1 MGGCKLEL
9 ELLRFS
15 STKDSTSGILS
26 LIKEDGSK
34 EFLAYTVEDPYRE
47 KKVKHITRFADGRYQ
62 IKFRAVGGFHSR
74 YLKRYGSEY
83 HKGMLELQNVKGY
96 SDEEYKYVLIHSGN
110 SAKSSSGCVIIGD
123 NQTNNKIKEFGWVGA
138 SRNNYLRT
146 YQVVRDA
153 LLKGD
158 EVWINVIDY
167 DHKPKDQMS
176 SDQKMMNVG
185 GGVFCNQCSTKFK
198 IV

>member
-1 MGGCKLEL
+1 MNL

-26 LIKEDGSK
+26 LIKKDGSK

-74 YLKRYGSEY
+74 YLKRYGAEY

-110 SAKSSSGCVIIGD
+110 SANSSSGCIITGD
-123 NQTNNKIKEFGWVGA
+123 TQTNNQTKEFGWVGA
-138 SRNNYLRT
+138 SRNNYLRV
-146 YQVVRDA
+146 YPIIRDA

-167 DHKPKDQMS
+167 DHKPKDQIS

>member
-1 MGGCKLEL
+1 MEL

-26 LIKEDGSK
+26 LINDDGSK
-34 EFLAYTVEDPYRE
+34 EFLSYTIEDPYRE

-74 YLKRYGSEY
+74 YLKRYGDQY
-83 HKGMLELQNVKGY
+83 HKGMLELQDVKGY
-96 SDEEYKYVLIHSGN
+96 SGAEYTFVLIHCGN

-123 NQTNNKIKEFGWVGA
+123 TQTNNKTKEFGWVSA
-138 SRNNYLRT
+138 SRNNYLKT
-146 YQVVRDA
+146 YPIIRDA

-158 EVWINVIDY
+158 EVWMNVVDY
-167 DHKPKDQMS
+167 DHKPKEDHDQNK
-176 SDQKMMNVG
+176 DKVKIG
-185 GGVFCNQCSTKFK
+185 GGVFCRKCNEKFT
-198 IV
+198 II

>member
-1 MGGCKLEL
+1 M
-9 ELLRFS
+9 
-15 STKDSTSGILS
+15 
-26 LIKEDGSK
+26 
-34 EFLAYTVEDPYRE
+34 AYTVEDPYRE

-74 YLKRYGSEY
+74 YLKRYGAEY

-96 SDEEYKYVLIHSGN
+96 SDEEYKYVLFHSGN

-146 YQVVRDA
+146 YQIVRDA

-167 DHKPKDQMS
+167 DHKPKDQIS

>member
-1 MGGCKLEL
+1 MDL

-26 LIKEDGSK
+26 LMKEDGSK

-62 IKFRAVGGFHSR
+62 IKFRSVGGFHSR
-74 YLKRYGSEY
+74 YLKRYGADY
-83 HKGMLELQNVKGY
+83 HKGMLELQDVKGY
-96 SDEEYKYVLIHSGN
+96 SDEEYKYILIHSGN
-110 SAKSSSGCVIIGD
+110 SANSSSGCIIIGD
-123 NQTNNKIKEFGWVGA
+123 TQTNNQIKEFGWVGS

-146 YQVVRDA
+146 YQIIRDA

-167 DHKPKDQMS
+167 DHKPKDKIN
-176 SDQKMMNVG
+176 SDQTLKIG
-185 GGVFCNQCSTKFK
+185 GGIFCYQCETKFT
-198 IV
+198 IN

>member
-1 MGGCKLEL
+1 MNL

-26 LIKEDGSK
+26 LINEDGSK

-62 IKFRAVGGFHSR
+62 IKFRAVGGFQSR
-74 YLKRYGSEY
+74 YLKRYGKDFHGS
-83 HKGMLELQNVKGY
+83 GMLELQDVKGY
-96 SDEEYKYVLIHSGN
+96 SGEEYKYVLIHSGN
-110 SAKSSSGCVIIGD
+110 SANSSSGCIITGD
-123 NQTNNKIKEFGWVGA
+123 TQTNNKIKEFGWVGA
-138 SRNNYLRT
+138 SRNNYLRV
-146 YQVVRDA
+146 YPIIRDA

>member
-1 MGGCKLEL
+1 MNL

-26 LIKEDGSK
+26 LINEDGSK
-34 EFLAYTVEDPYRE
+34 DFLAYTVEDPYRE

-62 IKFRAVGGFHSR
+62 IKFRSVGGFHSR
-74 YLKRYGSEY
+74 YLKRYGADY
-83 HKGMLELQNVKGY
+83 HKGMLELQDVKGY
-96 SDEEYKYVLIHSGN
+96 SDEEYKYILIHSGN
-110 SAKSSSGCVIIGD
+110 SANSSSGCIIIGD
-123 NQTNNKIKEFGWVGA
+123 TQTNNQIKEFGWVGS

-146 YQVVRDA
+146 YQIIRDA

-167 DHKPKDQMS
+167 DHKPKDKINA
-176 SDQKMMNVG
+176 DQTLKIG
-185 GGVFCNQCSTKFK
+185 GGIFCYQCETKFT
-198 IV
+198 IN

>member
-1 MGGCKLEL
+1 MNL

-26 LIKEDGSK
+26 LINEDGSK

-74 YLKRYGSEY
+74 YLKRYGAEY

-96 SDEEYKYVLIHSGN
+96 SNEEYKYILLHCGN
-110 SAKSSSGCVIIGD
+110 SAKSSSGCIILGD
-123 NQTNNKIKEFGWVGA
+123 TQTNNKTKEFGWVGA

-146 YQVVRDA
+146 YQIVRDA

-167 DHKPKDQMS
+167 DHKPKDQMD

>member
-1 MGGCKLEL
+1 MNL

-15 STKDSTSGILS
+15 STKDSTSGILF
-26 LIKEDGSK
+26 LVKEDGSK
-34 EFLAYTVEDPYRE
+34 EFLSYTVEDPYRE

-62 IKFRAVGGFHSR
+62 IKFRAVGGFQSR
-74 YLKRYGSEY
+74 YLKRYGKDFHGS
-83 HKGMLELQNVKGY
+83 GMLELQDVKGY
-96 SDEEYKYVLIHSGN
+96 SGEEYKYVLIHSGN
-110 SAKSSSGCVIIGD
+110 SANSSSGCIITGD
-123 NQTNNKIKEFGWVGA
+123 TQTNNKIKEFGWVGA
-138 SRNNYLRT
+138 SRNNYLRV
-146 YQVVRDA
+146 YPIIRDA

>member
-1 MGGCKLEL
+1 MNL

-62 IKFRAVGGFHSR
+62 IKFRAVGGFQSR
-74 YLKRYGSEY
+74 YLKRYGSEF
-83 HKGMLELQNVKGY
+83 HSAGMLELQDVKGY
-96 SDEEYKYVLIHSGN
+96 SGEEYKYVLIHSGN
-110 SAKSSSGCVIIGD
+110 SANSSSGCIITGD
-123 NQTNNKIKEFGWVGA
+123 TQTNNQTKEFGWVGA
-138 SRNNYLRT
+138 SRNNYLRV
-146 YQVVRDA
+146 YPIIRDA

>member
-1 MGGCKLEL
+1 MEI

-26 LIKEDGSK
+26 KINEDGSK
-34 EFLAYTVEDPYRE
+34 DFLAYTVEDPYRE

-74 YLKRYGSEY
+74 YLKRYGDEY
-83 HKGMLELQNVKGY
+83 HKGMLELQDVKGY
-96 SDEEYKYVLIHSGN
+96 SGAEYTYVLIHSGN

-123 NQTNNKIKEFGWVGA
+123 NHTNKQIKEVGWVGA

-146 YQVVRDA
+146 YKVIRDA

-167 DHKPKDQMS
+167 DHKPKEDL
-176 SDQKMMNVG
+176 DQKNDRVNIG
-185 GGVFCNQCSTKFK
+185 GGFFCRKCNQKYT
-198 IV
+198 IN

>member
-1 MGGCKLEL
+1 MNL

-26 LIKEDGSK
+26 QIKEDGSK

-62 IKFRAVGGFHSR
+62 IKFRSVGGFHSR
-74 YLKRYGSEY
+74 YLQRYGADY

-123 NQTNNKIKEFGWVGA
+123 TQTNNQIKEFGWVGS

-146 YQVVRDA
+146 YQIIRDA

-167 DHKPKDQMS
+167 DHKPKEINS
-176 SDQKMMNVG
+176 SEQTIKIG
-185 GGVFCNQCSTKFK
+185 GGIFCRQCQNKFT
-198 IV
+198 IQ

>member
-1 MGGCKLEL
+1 MQL

-15 STKDSTSGILS
+15 STNDSTSGILS
-26 LIKEDGSK
+26 LINDDGSK
-34 EFLAYTVEDPYRE
+34 EFLSYTIEDPYRE

-62 IKFRAVGGFHSR
+62 IKFRAVGGFQSR
-74 YLKRYGSEY
+74 YLKRYGSEF
-83 HKGMLELQNVKGY
+83 HSAGMLELQDVKGY
-96 SDEEYKYVLIHSGN
+96 SGEEYKYVLIHSGN

>member
-1 MGGCKLEL
+1 MNL

-62 IKFRAVGGFHSR
+62 IKFRAVGGFQSR
-74 YLKRYGSEY
+74 YLKRYGSEF
-83 HKGMLELQNVKGY
+83 HSAGMLELQDVKGY
-96 SDEEYKYVLIHSGN
+96 SGEEYKYVLIHSGN
-110 SAKSSSGCVIIGD
+110 SANSSSGCIITGD
-123 NQTNNKIKEFGWVGA
+123 TQTNNQTKEFGWVGA
-138 SRNNYLRT
+138 SRNNYLRV
-146 YQVVRDA
+146 YPIIRDA

-167 DHKPKDQMS
+167 DHKPKDQIS

>member
-1 MGGCKLEL
+1 MEL

-62 IKFRAVGGFHSR
+62 IKFRSVGGFHSR
-74 YLKRYGSEY
+74 YLKRYGADY
-83 HKGMLELQNVKGY
+83 HKGMLELQDVKGY

-110 SAKSSSGCVIIGD
+110 SAKSSSGCLIIGD
-123 NQTNNKIKEFGWVGA
+123 NQTNNQIKEFGWVGS

-146 YQVVRDA
+146 YQIIRDA

-167 DHKPKDQMS
+167 DHKPKDQINA
-176 SDQKMMNVG
+176 DQTIKIG
-185 GGVFCNQCSTKFK
+185 GGIFCRQCETKFT
-198 IV
+198 IQ

>member
-1 MGGCKLEL
+1 MNL

-62 IKFRAVGGFHSR
+62 IKFRSVGGFHSR
-74 YLKRYGSEY
+74 YLKRYGADY
-83 HKGMLELQNVKGY
+83 HKGMLELQDVKGY
-96 SDEEYKYVLIHSGN
+96 SDEEYKYILIHSGN
-110 SAKSSSGCVIIGD
+110 SANSSSGCIIIGD
-123 NQTNNKIKEFGWVGA
+123 TQTNNQIKEFGWVGS

-146 YQVVRDA
+146 YQIIRDA

-167 DHKPKDQMS
+167 DHKPKDKINA
-176 SDQKMMNVG
+176 DQTLKIG
-185 GGVFCNQCSTKFK
+185 GGIFCYQCETKFT
-198 IV
+198 IN

>member
-1 MGGCKLEL
+1 MEL

-26 LIKEDGSK
+26 KINKDGSK
-34 EFLAYTVEDPYRE
+34 DFLAYTVEDPYRE

-62 IKFRAVGGFHSR
+62 IKFRSVGGFHSR
-74 YLKRYGSEY
+74 YLKRYGADY
-83 HKGMLELQNVKGY
+83 HKGMLELQDVKGY

-123 NQTNNKIKEFGWVGA
+123 TQTNNKIKEFGWVGS
-138 SRNNYLRT
+138 SRNNYLRS
-146 YQVVRDA
+146 YKIIRDA

-167 DHKPKDQMS
+167 DHKPKDQQR
-176 SDQKMMNVG
+176 SDQTIKIG
-185 GGVFCNQCSTKFK
+185 GGIFCRQCETKFT
-198 IV
+198 IQ

>member
-1 MGGCKLEL
+1 MNL

-15 STKDSTSGILS
+15 STKDSTSGILF
-26 LIKEDGSK
+26 LVKEDGSK
-34 EFLAYTVEDPYRE
+34 EFLSYTVEDPYRE

-62 IKFRAVGGFHSR
+62 IKFRAVGGFQSR
-74 YLKRYGSEY
+74 YLKRYGKDFHGS
-83 HKGMLELQNVKGY
+83 GMLELQDVKGY
-96 SDEEYKYVLIHSGN
+96 SGEEYKYVLIHSGN
-110 SAKSSSGCVIIGD
+110 SANSSSGCIITGD
-123 NQTNNKIKEFGWVGA
+123 TQTNNKIKEFGWVGA
-138 SRNNYLRT
+138 SRNNYLRV
-146 YQVVRDA
+146 YPIIRDA

-167 DHKPKDQMS
+167 DHKPKDQIS

>member
-1 MGGCKLEL
+1 MNL

-26 LIKEDGSK
+26 LINEDGSK

-123 NQTNNKIKEFGWVGA
+123 NQTNNQIKEFGWVGA

-146 YQVVRDA
+146 YQIVRDA

-158 EVWINVIDY
+158 EVWINVVDY
-167 DHKPKDQMS
+167 DHKPKDQIS

>member
-1 MGGCKLEL
+1 MNL

-62 IKFRAVGGFHSR
+62 IKFRSVGGFHSR
-74 YLKRYGSEY
+74 YLKRYGVDY
-83 HKGMLELQNVKGY
+83 HKGMLELQDVKGY
-96 SDEEYKYVLIHSGN
+96 SDEEYKYILIHSGN
-110 SAKSSSGCVIIGD
+110 SANSSSGCIIIGD
-123 NQTNNKIKEFGWVGA
+123 TQTNNQIKEFGWVGS

-146 YQVVRDA
+146 YQIIRDA

-158 EVWINVIDY
+158 EVWINVIDN
-167 DHKPKDQMS
+167 DHKPKDKINA
-176 SDQKMMNVG
+176 DQTLKIG
-185 GGVFCNQCSTKFK
+185 GGIFCYQCETKFT
-198 IV
+198 IN

>member
-1 MGGCKLEL
+1 MNL

-15 STKDSTSGILS
+15 STEDSTSGILF
-26 LIKEDGSK
+26 LVKEDGSK
-34 EFLAYTVEDPYRE
+34 EFLSYTVEDPYRE

-62 IKFRAVGGFHSR
+62 IKFRAVGGFQSR
-74 YLKRYGSEY
+74 YLKRYGKDFHGS
-83 HKGMLELQNVKGY
+83 GMLELQDVKGY
-96 SDEEYKYVLIHSGN
+96 SGEEYKYVLIHSGN
-110 SAKSSSGCVIIGD
+110 SANSSSGCIITGD
-123 NQTNNKIKEFGWVGA
+123 TQTNNKIKEFGWVGA
-138 SRNNYLRT
+138 SRNNYLRV
-146 YQVVRDA
+146 YPIIRDA

>member
-1 MGGCKLEL
+1 MDL

-26 LIKEDGSK
+26 LMKEDGSK
-34 EFLAYTVEDPYRE
+34 EFLVYTVEDPYRE

-62 IKFRAVGGFHSR
+62 IKFRSVGGFHSR
-74 YLKRYGSEY
+74 YLKRYGADY
-83 HKGMLELQNVKGY
+83 HKGMLELQDVKGY
-96 SDEEYKYVLIHSGN
+96 SDEEYKYILIHSGN
-110 SAKSSSGCVIIGD
+110 SANSSSGCIIIGD
-123 NQTNNKIKEFGWVGA
+123 TQTNNQIKEFGWVGS

-146 YQVVRDA
+146 YQIIRDA

-167 DHKPKDQMS
+167 DHKPKEINS
-176 SDQKMMNVG
+176 SEQTIKIG
-185 GGVFCNQCSTKFK
+185 GGIFCRQCQNKFT
-198 IV
+198 IN

>member
-1 MGGCKLEL
+1 MNLA
-9 ELLRFS
+9 LLRFS
-15 STKDSTSGILS
+15 TTKDSTSGILS

-62 IKFRAVGGFHSR
+62 IKFRSVGGFHSR
-74 YLKRYGSEY
+74 YLKRYGADY
-83 HKGMLELQNVKGY
+83 HKGMLELQDVKGY

-110 SAKSSSGCVIIGD
+110 SAKSSSGCLIIGD
-123 NQTNNKIKEFGWVGA
+123 NQTNNQIKEFGWVGS

-146 YQVVRDA
+146 YQIIRDA

-167 DHKPKDQMS
+167 DHKPKDQINA
-176 SDQKMMNVG
+176 DQTIKIG
-185 GGVFCNQCSTKFK
+185 GGIFCRQCETKFT
-198 IV
+198 IQ